1 MIGKAELERLLPH
14 KGDMVLLDAI
24 TEWSQTHI
32 LCTSESHLL
41 ADNPLRRAEGLSVIA
56 GIEYGMQAMAAH
68 GSLIDARKNRPGY
81 LASLRDVR
89 LAVSWLHDITGPL
102 TVGATVILQDPNN
115 VVYSFVVSSGNRE
128 LLAGRAGV
136 FLK

>member
-1 MIGKAELERLLPH
+1 MIGKQEIERLLPH
-14 KGDMVLLDAI
+14 KGDMVLIDAI

-41 ADNPLRRAEGLSVIA
+41 PGNPLRREDGLSVIA

-89 LAVSWLHDITGPL
+89 LGVSWLHDIKGPL
-102 TVGATVILQDPNN
+102 AIGAIVILQDPNN
-115 VVYSFVVSSGNRE
+115 VVYSFSVSSGGRE

>member
-1 MIGKAELERLLPH
+1 MIGKDEIERLLPH

-24 TEWSQTHI
+24 TDWSHTHI
-32 LCTSESHLL
+32 LCTSETHLL
-41 ADNPLRRAEGLSVIA
+41 ADNPLRRADGLSVIA

-89 LAVSWLHDITGPL
+89 LAVGWLHDIAGPL

-115 VVYSFVVSSGNRE
+115 VVYSFAVSSGERE